1 MTTAAAPSSPAT
13 AAAPA
18 TETPLPPPTFD
29 NETQRERIIIQGGLG
44 GGALTKVASK
54 FRDLVHSLATDG
66 ATANTAD
73 VPNEKSPTAIA
84 TALQTELLLHDL
96 EIRKLLLS
104 ARASDTTSTQ
114 YDHLL
119 TQLQSAIASTR
130 EEITSLTSTLEEERT
145 IQQHRQEYNSLAALC
160 NSNKTPPI
168 RTSQL
173 ELQRVHEEI
182 ERVEKEVEGAQWELN
197 VREKQMRTLMACL
210 GDLKSVLREEN
221 FRKGSGIGNAEE
233 DGSEEGGGRW
243 WRGRTGK
250 EKKESCIMW
259 CF

>member
-66 ATANTAD
+66 ATAN

-130 EEITSLTSTLEEERT
+130 DEITSLTSTLEEERT

-221 FRKGSGIGNAEE
+221 FRKEG
-233 DGSEEGGGRW
+233 GSEEGGGED
-243 WRGRTGK
+243 GGEGEQGK
-250 EKKESCIMW
+250 KRKRVA
-259 CF
+259 

>member
-13 AAAPA
+13 AAAPD
-18 TETPLPPPTFD
+18 TEAPLPPPTFD

-66 ATANTAD
+66 ATAN

-130 EEITSLTSTLEEERT
+130 DEITSLTSTLEEERT

-168 RTSQL
+168 RSSQL
-173 ELQRVHEEI
+173 ELQRVQEEI
-182 ERVEKEVEGAQWELN
+182 ERVEKEVTGAQWELN

-221 FRKGSGIGNAEE
+221 FRKGSGIGKAEE
-233 DGSEEGGGRW
+233 DGSEEGGGED
-243 WRGRTGK
+243 GGEGEQGK
-250 EKKESCIMW
+250 KRKRVA
-259 CF
+259 